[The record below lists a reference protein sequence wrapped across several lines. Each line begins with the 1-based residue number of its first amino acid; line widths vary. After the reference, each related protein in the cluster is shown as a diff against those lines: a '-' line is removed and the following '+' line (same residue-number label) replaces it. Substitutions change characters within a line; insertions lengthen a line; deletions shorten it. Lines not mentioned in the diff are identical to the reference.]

1 LDLGTSPAPSILLLC
16 SARWLFPFPSV
27 HDDREKIRTCS
38 PGCDGRRK
46 EEGVDSLGLK
56 VGLKS
61 PPKKLQMF
69 QLMSTPLVVGDSN
82 GTLGERLRN
91 TFNGHPSSLRPPHA
105 SLPSPSH
112 HRLLHFSV
120 MEGLSPFAQSCPD
133 CSG

>member
-1 LDLGTSPAPSILLLC
+1 
-16 SARWLFPFPSV
+16 
-27 HDDREKIRTCS
+27 
-38 PGCDGRRK
+38 
-46 EEGVDSLGLK
+46 
-56 VGLKS
+56 
-61 PPKKLQMF
+61 MF

-112 HRLLHFSV
+112 HRLLRFSV
-120 MEGLSPFAQSCPD
+120 MEGLSRFAQSCPD